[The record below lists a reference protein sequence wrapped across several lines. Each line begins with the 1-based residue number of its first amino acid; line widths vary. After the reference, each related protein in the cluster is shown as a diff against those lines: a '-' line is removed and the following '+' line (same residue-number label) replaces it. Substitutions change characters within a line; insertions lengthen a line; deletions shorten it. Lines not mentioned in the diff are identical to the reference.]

1 MQNIA
6 IISNGFLSFDTIGLP
21 ECDGQTD
28 GHSSSGYTSGLHSS
42 LCQRAGKN
50 RRTTFYRVPHGE
62 MTAKKWL
69 DSIQKQ
75 KRIDLKEQ
83 REKHTDRRTDRVN
96 EKKIMDFMARR
107 GVNTAYNVEQ
117 ETTYCYTN

>member
-1 MQNIA
+1 M
-6 IISNGFLSFDTIGLP
+6 
-21 ECDGQTD
+21 
-28 GHSSSGYTSGLHSS
+28 
-42 LCQRAGKN
+42 
-50 RRTTFYRVPHGE
+50 
-62 MTAKKWL
+62 AKKWL
-69 DSIQKQ
+69 DSIEKQ